1 MNKKTKE
8 PSVKQATKTVV
19 IWDMCGEAPIKYF
32 VVDGDL
38 SRLHGLYIN
47 TYTEKTPEGR
57 KKEKLLTEL
66 SKLTY
71 DKKGNFLPNLLDAFP
86 VQTVKEGALVIVAG
100 FLP

>member
-1 MNKKTKE
+1 M
-8 PSVKQATKTVV
+8 KTVV

-32 VVDGDL
+32 IADGDL
-38 SRLHGLYIN
+38 SRLNGLYIN

-57 KKEKLLTEL
+57 KKEKLLMEL

-71 DKKGNFLPNLLDAFP
+71 DKHGTFLHALLDTFP
-86 VQTVKEGALVIVAG
+86 IQAVKDGAQVIVAG

>member
-1 MNKKTKE
+1 M
-8 PSVKQATKTVV
+8 KTVV
-19 IWDMCGEAPIKYF
+19 IWDMSGQEPIKYF
-32 VVDGDL
+32 ILDGDF
-38 SRLHGLYIN
+38 SKFNGLYIN

-71 DKKGNFLPNLLDAFP
+71 DKKGNFLPVLLDDFP
-86 VQTVKEGALVIVAG
+86 VQAVKDGARVIVAG

>member
-1 MNKKTKE
+1 MKTI
-8 PSVKQATKTVV
+8 V
-19 IWDMCGEAPIKYF
+19 IWDMCGQEPIKYF
-32 VVDGDL
+32 IADGDL
-38 SRLHGLYIN
+38 SRLNGLYIN

-71 DKKGNFLPNLLDAFP
+71 DKEGNFLQTLLSDFP
-86 VQTVKEGALVIVAG
+86 VQAVKDGALVIVAG

>member
-1 MNKKTKE
+1 M
-8 PSVKQATKTVV
+8 KTVV
-19 IWDMCGEAPIKYF
+19 IWDMCGQEPIKYF
-32 VVDGDL
+32 ILDGDFT
-38 SRLHGLYIN
+38 RLAGLYIN

-71 DKKGNFLPNLLDAFP
+71 DKIGTFLPVLLDDFP
-86 VQTVKEGALVIVAG
+86 VQAVKDGAQVIVAG